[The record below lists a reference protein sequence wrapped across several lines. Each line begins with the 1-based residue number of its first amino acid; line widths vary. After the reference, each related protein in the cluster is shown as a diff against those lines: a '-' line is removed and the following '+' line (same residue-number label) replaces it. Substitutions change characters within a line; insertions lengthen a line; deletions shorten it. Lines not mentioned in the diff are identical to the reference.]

1 MIDIIWLNL
10 TFLSV
15 MTMKSNK
22 SVSSSSSDLGLN
34 VIYNVIHVN
43 ISLHRQIIK
52 KKQMIAIYKGVSFG
66 CNQCQNKATQP
77 CNLRK
82 HIMGIHKGYDL

>member
-1 MIDIIWLNL
+1 MIDIIWQDLN
-10 TFLSV
+10 FLSI

-43 ISLHRQIIK
+43 ISLHRQMIL
-52 KKQMIAIYKGVSFG
+52 KKQTDNS
-66 CNQCQNKATQP
+66 
-77 CNLRK
+77 
-82 HIMGIHKGYDL
+82 HI

>member
-34 VIYNVIHVN
+34 LICNVIHVN
-43 ISLHRQIIK
+43 ISLHRQII

-82 HIMGIHKGYDL
+82 HKMGINKGYDL

>member
-1 MIDIIWLNL
+1 MIDINWLNL

-22 SVSSSSSDLGLN
+22 IVSSSSSDLGLN

-43 ISLHRQIIK
+43 ISLHRQII
-52 KKQMIAIYKGVSFG
+52 
-66 CNQCQNKATQP
+66 
-77 CNLRK
+77 
-82 HIMGIHKGYDL
+82 